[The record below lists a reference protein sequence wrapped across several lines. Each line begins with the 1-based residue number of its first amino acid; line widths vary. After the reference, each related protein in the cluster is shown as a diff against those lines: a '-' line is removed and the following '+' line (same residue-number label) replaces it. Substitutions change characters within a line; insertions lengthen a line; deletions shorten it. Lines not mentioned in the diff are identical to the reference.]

1 MNIKTIAVVL
11 ALGLGASAFAQT
23 TPPAPKDPLATPRI
37 DKRQANQ
44 QKRIDA
50 GVASGS
56 LTQKEADRLQAQQAR
71 NAKREEVA
79 KADGVVT
86 KKERTA
92 LQHREDK
99 SSKQIARQKHDRQKT
114 APAT

>member
-1 MNIKTIAVVL
+1 MKIKTVAAML
-11 ALGLGASAFAQT
+11 ALGFSAAAFAQT
-23 TPPAPKDPLATPRI
+23 TPPAPKDPLATPHV

-56 LTQKEADRLQAQQAR
+56 LTQKEADRLKAEQAR
-71 NAKREEVA
+71 NAKREEAA

-86 KKERTA
+86 KKERAA
-92 LQHREDK
+92 LNHREEK
-99 SSKQIARQKHDRQKT
+99 SSKHIARQKHDRQKT
-114 APAT
+114 APAS

>member
-11 ALGLGASAFAQT
+11 ALGFSATAFAQA
-23 TPPAPKDPLATPRI
+23 TPAAPKDPLATPRI

-56 LTQKEADRLQAQQAR
+56 LTQNEADRLQAEQAR

-86 KKERTA
+86 RKERAA
-92 LQHREDK
+92 LERREDK
-99 SSKQIARQKHDRQKT
+99 SSKHIARQKHDRQKT
-114 APAT
+114 APAS

>member
-1 MNIKTIAVVL
+1 MTIKIIA
-11 ALGLGASAFAQT
+11 ALLSLSFGVAASAQT
-23 TPPAPKDPLATPRI
+23 APAVPKDPLATPHI

-56 LTQKEADRLQAQQAR
+56 LTQKEADRLRAEQER
-71 NAKREEVA
+71 NAKREEAA

-86 KKERTA
+86 KKERSA
-92 LQHREDK
+92 LQRSEDK
-99 SSKQIARQKHDRQKT
+99 SSKHIARQKHDRQKT
-114 APAT
+114 APAS

>member
-1 MNIKTIAVVL
+1 MKSKIIIAIL
-11 ALGLGASAFAQT
+11 SLGMGVAAIAQT
-23 TPPAPKDPLATPRI
+23 APVVPKDPLATPGI

-56 LTQKEADRLQAQQAR
+56 LTQKEADRLRAEQER
-71 NAKREEVA
+71 NAKKEEAA

-86 KKERTA
+86 KKERAA
-92 LQHREDK
+92 LQHSENK
-99 SSKQIARQKHDRQKT
+99 SSRHIARQKHDRQKT
-114 APAT
+114 APAS